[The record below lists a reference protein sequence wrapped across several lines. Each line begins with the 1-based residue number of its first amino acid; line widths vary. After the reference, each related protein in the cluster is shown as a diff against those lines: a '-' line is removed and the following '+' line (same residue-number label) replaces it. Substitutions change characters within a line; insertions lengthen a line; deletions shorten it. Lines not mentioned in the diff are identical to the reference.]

1 MGIKIIKNIF
11 YYFDNDKEFRVQF
24 HELQQ
29 KLLIISM
36 NSKGES

>member
-11 YYFDNDKEFRVQF
+11 YYFDKEFRVQF

-36 NSKGES
+36 NSKDES